1 MRDFLADTFGFEDFE
16 IDTEPDA
23 PDFLLADLPTGR
35 STYRPTGWWT
45 TTANEAEHLD
55 YPSFE
60 SATDRARFTIT
71 AMACTT
77 LARTGGTADDA
88 VFPVDGKLSSLNEM
102 LDEIDAMEHERLKV
116 WMDRP
121 R

>member
-1 MRDFLADTFGFEDFE
+1 MRDFLTDTFDFEDFE
-16 IDTEPDA
+16 AEAEPA
-23 PDFLLADLPTGR
+23 AADFCLADLPIT
-35 STYRPTGWWT
+35 RPTYHPKGWWT
-45 TTANEAEHLD
+45 TTANEAEYLD

-60 SATDRARFTIT
+60 SATDRARYTIT
-71 AMACTT
+71 AMARTT

-88 VFPVDGKLSSLNEM
+88 LFPVNGSKLSLNQM
-102 LDEIDAMEHERLKV
+102 LDEIDTLEHQRLKT

>member
-1 MRDFLADTFGFEDFE
+1 MRDFLADTFDFEDFE
-16 IDTEPDA
+16 LEEADA
-23 PDFLLADLPTGR
+23 DCLLADLPMPR
-35 STYRPTGWWT
+35 PSYRPTGWWT
-45 TTANEAEHLD
+45 TTASEAEYLD

-60 SATDRARFTIT
+60 SATDRARYTIT
-71 AMACTT
+71 AMARTT

-88 VFPVDGKLSSLNEM
+88 VFPVGPAMMSLNQM
-102 LDEIDAMEHERLKV
+102 IDEIDALEHERLKT